1 MAGDYYQILGV
12 SRDVDKDE
20 LKRAYRRLARQYHP
34 DVNKEAG
41 AEEKFKEINRAYEVL
56 SEPET
61 RARYDR
67 FGEAGVGGAAGGSG
81 FEYSDMGGFAD
92 IFETIFSGFGGGV
105 GSQGQSRR
113 RNGPARGDDLRLDL
127 KLDFREAVFGG
138 EKQIKIPH
146 LESCETCNGTGAK
159 PGTGVKTCGTCS
171 GSGQVRRA
179 TRTPFGSFAQVTV
192 CTTCNGTGQVIED
205 KCATCHGAGRKQ
217 ETKKLK
223 ITIPPGVDNGTRL
236 RVSGEGD
243 AGVRNGTPG
252 DLYVYLFV
260 ESDREFTREG
270 INIRSEITVSYIQ
283 AILGCNLQV
292 NTVKNPDDD
301 SDDGSEELTIP
312 AGTQPNT
319 VLTLENKGVPKLGN
333 PVSRGNHLITIKIN
347 IPTKVNSEEKELL
360 EKLAAVR
367 GEATVKSNKEGFL
380 GGLFHK

>member
-12 SRDVDKDE
+12 SRDVDQVE

-34 DVNKEAG
+34 DVNKEPG

-67 FGEAGVGGAAGGSG
+67 FGEAGVGSAAGASG
-81 FEYSDMGGFAD
+81 FDYGDMGGFAD

-105 GSQGQSRR
+105 SPGASQSRR

-146 LESCETCNGTGAK
+146 LEICQPCNGTGAK
-159 PGTGVKTCGTCS
+159 PGTGVKTCATCG

-192 CTTCNGTGQVIED
+192 CNTCNGTGQVIEE
-205 KCATCHGAGRKQ
+205 KCGTCHGAGRQQ

-243 AGVRNGTPG
+243 AGVRGGTSG

-260 ESDREFTREG
+260 ESDKEFIREG
-270 INIRSEITVSYIQ
+270 INIKSEITISYLQ
-283 AILGCNLQV
+283 AILGCSLDV
-292 NTVKNPDDD
+292 NTV
-301 SDDGSEELTIP
+301 DGQEELTIP

-333 PVSRGNHLITIKIN
+333 PVSRGNHLLTVKIN
-347 IPTKVNSEEKELL
+347 IPTRINSEERELL
-360 EKLAAVR
+360 EKLATLR
-367 GEATVKSNKEGFL
+367 GEATGKGNKEGFL

>member
-20 LKRAYRRLARQYHP
+20 LKRAYRRLARKYHP
-34 DVNKEAG
+34 DVNKEPG
-41 AEEKFKEINRAYEVL
+41 AEEKFKEINRAYEIL

-67 FGEAGVGGAAGGSG
+67 FGEAGVGGAAGASG
-81 FEYSDMGGFAD
+81 FDYSDMGGFAD

-105 GSQGQSRR
+105 GTAAGQSRR
-113 RNGPARGDDLRLDL
+113 RNGPVRGDDLRLDL

-146 LESCETCNGTGAK
+146 LESCQTCNGTGAK
-159 PGTGVKTCGTCS
+159 PGTGVKTCGTCG

-179 TRTPFGSFAQVTV
+179 TRTPFGSFAQVSA
-192 CTTCNGTGQVIED
+192 CTTCNGTGQVIEE
-205 KCATCHGAGRKQ
+205 KCGTCHGAGRQQ

-243 AGVRNGTPG
+243 AGIRSGTPG

-260 ESDREFTREG
+260 ESDKEFTREG
-270 INIRSEITVSYIQ
+270 VNIRSEITISYLQ
-283 AILGCNLQV
+283 AILGCSLNV
-292 NTVKNPDDD
+292 NTV
-301 SDDGSEELTIP
+301 DGKEELTIP

-333 PVSRGNHLITIKIN
+333 PVSRGNHLITVKIN
-347 IPTKVNSEEKELL
+347 IPTRINSEEKELL
-360 EKLAAVR
+360 EKLATVR
-367 GEATVKSNKEGFL
+367 GETTGKGNKEGFL
-380 GGLFHK
+380 GGLFQK

>member
-34 DVNKEAG
+34 DVNKEPG
-41 AEEKFKEINRAYEVL
+41 AEDKFKEINRAYEVL

-61 RARYDR
+61 RSRYDR
-67 FGEAGVGGAAGGSG
+67 FGEAGVGGAAGGGSG
-81 FEYSDMGGFAD
+81 FDYSDMGGFAD
-92 IFETIFSGFGGGV
+92 IFETIFSGFGGAAGQT
-105 GSQGQSRR
+105 QGQSRR
-113 RNGPARGDDLRLDL
+113 RNGPVRGDDLRLDL

-159 PGTGVKTCGTCS
+159 AGTGVKTCGTC
-171 GSGQVRRA
+171 GGQGQVRRA
-179 TRTPFGSFAQVTV
+179 TRTPFGSFAQVSA
-192 CTTCNGTGQVIED
+192 CTTCNGTGQVIEE
-205 KCATCHGAGRKQ
+205 KCGTCHGAGRQQ
-217 ETKKLK
+217 ETKNLK

-243 AGVRNGTPG
+243 AGIRNGTSG

-260 ESDREFTREG
+260 ESDKEFTREG
-270 INIRSEITVSYIQ
+270 INVRSEITVSYLQ
-283 AILGCNLQV
+283 AILGCNIEV
-292 NTVKNPDDD
+292 NTV
-301 SDDGSEELTIP
+301 DGKEELTIP

-333 PVSRGNHLITIKIN
+333 PVSRGNHLITVKIN
-347 IPTKVNSEEKELL
+347 IPTKVNSEERELL

-367 GEATVKSNKEGFL
+367 GETVGKGSKEGFL
-380 GGLFHK
+380 GGLFQK

>member
-34 DVNKEAG
+34 DVNKEPG
-41 AEEKFKEINRAYEVL
+41 AEEKFKEISRAYEVL

-61 RARYDR
+61 RSRYDR
-67 FGEAGVGGAAGGSG
+67 FGEAGVGGAAGGPG
-81 FEYSDMGGFAD
+81 FDYNDMGGFAD

-105 GSQGQSRR
+105 GTAQGQSRR
-113 RNGPARGDDLRLDL
+113 RNGPVRGDDLRLDL

-146 LESCETCNGTGAK
+146 LESCETCDGTGAK
-159 PGTGVKTCGTCS
+159 PGTGIKTCGTCN

-179 TRTPFGSFAQVTV
+179 TRTPFGSFAQVAA
-192 CTTCNGTGQVIED
+192 CTNCNGTGQVIEE
-205 KCATCHGAGRKQ
+205 KCGTCHGAGRQQ
-217 ETKKLK
+217 ETKNLK

-243 AGVRNGTPG
+243 AGIRSGMSG

-260 ESDREFTREG
+260 ESDKEFTREG
-270 INIRSEITVSYIQ
+270 INIRSEISISYLQ
-283 AILGCNLQV
+283 AILGCNLEV
-292 NTVKNPDDD
+292 NTV
-301 SDDGSEELTIP
+301 DGKEELTIP
-312 AGTQPNT
+312 SGTQPNT

-333 PVSRGNHLITIKIN
+333 PVSRGNHLITVKID
-347 IPTKVNSEEKELL
+347 IPTKINSEERELL
-360 EKLAAVR
+360 EKLATVR
-367 GEATVKSNKEGFL
+367 GEATGKGSKEGFL
-380 GGLFHK
+380 GGLFQK

>member
-1 MAGDYYQILGV
+1 MAEDYYQILGV

-61 RARYDR
+61 RGRYDR
-67 FGEAGVGGAAGGSG
+67 FGEAGVGGAGGGASG
-81 FEYSDMGGFAD
+81 FDYNDMGGFAD
-92 IFETIFSGFGGGV
+92 IFETIFSGFGGGAST
-105 GSQGQSRR
+105 SQGQQSRR
-113 RNGPARGDDLRLDL
+113 RNGPVRGDDLRLDL

-146 LESCETCNGTGAK
+146 LESCQTCSGTGAK
-159 PGTGVKTCGTCS
+159 AGTGVKTCSVCS

-179 TRTPFGSFAQVTV
+179 TRTPFGSFAQVSA
-192 CTTCNGTGQVIED
+192 CTNCNGTGQVIEE
-205 KCATCHGAGRKQ
+205 KCGTCHGAGRQQ
-217 ETKKLK
+217 ETKNLK

-243 AGVRNGTPG
+243 AGVRSGTPG

-260 ESDREFTREG
+260 ESDQEFTREG
-270 INIRSEITVSYIQ
+270 INVRSEISISYLQ
-283 AILGCNLQV
+283 AILGCNLEV
-292 NTVKNPDDD
+292 NTV
-301 SDDGSEELTIP
+301 DGKEGLAIP
-312 AGTQPNT
+312 SGIQPNT

-333 PVSRGNHLITIKIN
+333 PVSRGNHLITVKIN
-347 IPTKVNSEEKELL
+347 IPTKVNSEERELL

-367 GEATVKSNKEGFL
+367 GETVGKGTKEGFL
-380 GGLFHK
+380 GGLFQK

>member
-61 RARYDR
+61 RARFDR
-67 FGEAGVGGAAGGSG
+67 FGEAGVGGAAGASG
-81 FEYSDMGGFAD
+81 FDYGDMGGFAD
-92 IFETIFSGFGGGV
+92 IFETIFSGFGGAGT
-105 GSQGQSRR
+105 SASQSRR
-113 RNGPARGDDLRLDL
+113 RSGPVRGEDLRLDL
-127 KLDFREAVFGG
+127 KLDFHEAVFGG

-146 LESCETCNGTGAK
+146 LESCETCSGTGAK

-171 GSGQVRRA
+171 GTGQVRRA
-179 TRTPFGSFAQVTV
+179 TRTPFGSFAQVAA
-192 CTTCNGTGQVIED
+192 CTTCNGTGQVIEE
-205 KCATCHGAGRKQ
+205 KCGTCHGAGRQQ
-217 ETKKLK
+217 ETKNLK

-243 AGVRNGTPG
+243 AGMRNGTPG

-260 ESDREFTREG
+260 EADREFTREG
-270 INIRSEITVSYIQ
+270 INVRSNITVSYLQ
-283 AILGCNLQV
+283 AILGCDLNV
-292 NTVKNPDDD
+292 NTV
-301 SDDGSEELTIP
+301 DGKEQLTIP

-333 PVSRGNHLITIKIN
+333 PVSRGNHLITVGVN
-347 IPTKVNSEEKELL
+347 IPTKISSDEKELL
-360 EKLAAVR
+360 NKLAEVR
-367 GEATVKSNKEGFL
+367 GEETGKGGKEGFL
-380 GGLFHK
+380 GGLFQK

>member
-34 DVNKEAG
+34 DVNKEPG

-105 GSQGQSRR
+105 GTSQGQSRR
-113 RNGPARGDDLRLDL
+113 RNGPVRGDDLRLDL

-138 EKQIKIPH
+138 DKQIKIPH

-159 PGTGVKTCGTCS
+159 AGTGVKTCGTCS

-179 TRTPFGSFAQVTV
+179 TRTPFGSFAQVTT
-192 CTTCNGTGQVIED
+192 CTTCNGAGQVIEE
-205 KCATCHGAGRKQ
+205 KCGTCHGAGRQQ

-260 ESDREFTREG
+260 ESDQEFTREG
-270 INIRSEITVSYIQ
+270 INIRSEITVSYLQ
-283 AILGCNLQV
+283 AILGCSIQV
-292 NTVKNPDDD
+292 NTV
-301 SDDGSEELTIP
+301 DGQEELTIP

-333 PVSRGNHLITIKIN
+333 PVSRGNHLITVKIN
-347 IPTKVNSEEKELL
+347 IPTKINSEERELL
-360 EKLAAVR
+360 EKLASVR
-367 GEATVKSNKEGFL
+367 GEATGKGSKEGFL
-380 GGLFHK
+380 GGLFQK

>member
-12 SRDVDKDE
+12 SQDVDKDE

-34 DVNKEAG
+34 DVNKESG
-41 AEEKFKEINRAYEVL
+41 AEEKFKEISRAYEVL

-67 FGEAGVGGAAGGSG
+67 FGEAGVGGAAGASG
-81 FEYSDMGGFAD
+81 YDYGDMGGFAD

-105 GSQGQSRR
+105 GTSPGQSRR

-146 LESCETCNGTGAK
+146 LESCDTCNGTGAK
-159 PGTGVKTCGTCS
+159 PGTGVKTCGTCG

-179 TRTPFGSFAQVTV
+179 TRTPFGSFAQVAA
-192 CTTCNGTGQVIED
+192 CTTCNGTGQVIEE
-205 KCATCHGAGRKQ
+205 KCNTCHGAGRQQ

-243 AGVRNGTPG
+243 AGVRSGTPG

-260 ESDREFTREG
+260 ESDKEFTREG
-270 INIRSEITVSYIQ
+270 INIRSELTVSYLQ
-283 AILGCNLQV
+283 AILGCSLNI
-292 NTVKNPDDD
+292 NTV
-301 SDDGSEELTIP
+301 DGKEELIIP

-333 PVSRGNHLITIKIN
+333 PVSRGNHLITVKID
-347 IPTKVNSEEKELL
+347 IPTKLNSEERELL
-360 EKLAAVR
+360 EKLATVR
-367 GEATVKSNKEGFL
+367 GEATGKGNKEGFL
-380 GGLFHK
+380 GGLFQK

>member
-34 DVNKEAG
+34 DVNKESG

-61 RARYDR
+61 RSRYDR
-67 FGEAGVGGAAGGSG
+67 FGEAGVGGAAGGSAY
-81 FEYSDMGGFAD
+81 EYSDMGGFAD

-105 GSQGQSRR
+105 GTSQGQTRR
-113 RNGPARGDDLRLDL
+113 RNGPVRGDDLRLDL
-127 KLDFREAVFGG
+127 KLDFRDAVFGG

-146 LESCETCNGTGAK
+146 LETCNTCNGTGAK
-159 PGTGVKTCGTCS
+159 PGTGVKTCGTCN

-179 TRTPFGSFAQVTV
+179 TRTPFGSFAQVSA
-192 CTTCNGTGQVIED
+192 CTTCNGTGQVIEE
-205 KCATCHGAGRKQ
+205 KCTTCHGAGRQQ

-243 AGVRNGTPG
+243 AGMRNGTPG

-260 ESDREFTREG
+260 ESDQEFTREG
-270 INIRSEITVSYIQ
+270 INIRSEITVSYLQ

-292 NTVKNPDDD
+292 NTV
-301 SDDGSEELTIP
+301 DGQEELTIP
-312 AGTQPNT
+312 PGTQPNT

-333 PVSRGNHLITIKIN
+333 PVSRGNHLITVKID
-347 IPTKVNSEEKELL
+347 IPTKVNAEERELL
-360 EKLAAVR
+360 EKLATVR
-367 GEATVKSNKEGFL
+367 GEVIGKGNKEGFL
-380 GGLFHK
+380 GGLFQK

>member
-61 RARYDR
+61 RSRYDR
-67 FGEAGVGGAAGGSG
+67 FGEAGVGGAAGGGSG
-81 FEYSDMGGFAD
+81 FDYNDMGGFAD
-92 IFETIFSGFGGGV
+92 IFETIFSGFGGAAGT
-105 GSQGQSRR
+105 SQGQSRR
-113 RNGPARGDDLRLDL
+113 RSGPVRGDDLRLDL
-127 KLDFREAVFGG
+127 KLDFKEAVFGG

-146 LESCETCNGTGAK
+146 LESCQTCNGTGAK
-159 PGTGVKTCGTCS
+159 AGTGVKTCGTC
-171 GSGQVRRA
+171 GGQGQVRRA
-179 TRTPFGSFAQVTV
+179 TRTPFGSFAQVSA
-192 CTTCNGTGQVIED
+192 CTTCNGTGQVIEE
-205 KCATCHGAGRKQ
+205 KCGTCHGAGRQQ
-217 ETKKLK
+217 ETKNLK

-260 ESDREFTREG
+260 ESDKEFRREG
-270 INIRSEITVSYIQ
+270 IDVRSEISIGYLQ
-283 AILGCNLQV
+283 AILGCNINV
-292 NTVKNPDDD
+292 NTV
-301 SDDGSEELTIP
+301 DGKEELVIP

-333 PVSRGNHLITIKIN
+333 PVSRGNHLITVKID
-347 IPTKVNSEEKELL
+347 IPTKINSEERELL

-367 GEATVKSNKEGFL
+367 GEATGKGSKEGFL
-380 GGLFHK
+380 GGLFQK

>member
-12 SRDVDKDE
+12 SQDVDKDE

-34 DVNKEAG
+34 DVNKEPG
-41 AEEKFKEINRAYEVL
+41 AEEKFKEISRAYEVL

-67 FGEAGVGGAAGGSG
+67 FGEAGVGGAAGASG
-81 FEYSDMGGFAD
+81 YDYGDMGGFAD

-105 GSQGQSRR
+105 GTSPGQSRR

-146 LESCETCNGTGAK
+146 LESCNTCNGTGAK
-159 PGTGVKTCGTCS
+159 PGTGVKTCGTCG

-179 TRTPFGSFAQVTV
+179 TRTPFGSFAQVAA
-192 CTTCNGTGQVIED
+192 CTTCNGTGQVIEE
-205 KCATCHGAGRKQ
+205 KCNTCHGAGRQQ
-217 ETKKLK
+217 ESKKLK
-223 ITIPPGVDNGTRL
+223 ITIPPGVDHGTRL

-243 AGVRNGTPG
+243 AGVRSGTPG

-260 ESDREFTREG
+260 ESDKEFIREG
-270 INIRSEITVSYIQ
+270 INIRSELTVSYLQ
-283 AILGCNLQV
+283 AILGCSLNI
-292 NTVKNPDDD
+292 NTV
-301 SDDGSEELTIP
+301 DGKEELIIP

-333 PVSRGNHLITIKIN
+333 PVSRGNHLITVKID
-347 IPTKVNSEEKELL
+347 IPTKLNSEERELL
-360 EKLAAVR
+360 EKLATVR
-367 GEATVKSNKEGFL
+367 GEATGKGSKEGFL
-380 GGLFHK
+380 GGLFQK